1 MIVIY
6 FGMLIDINLIMPTK
20 RTKLSINKTLLI
32 LLGII
37 LACLLTLN
45 ASSFYSAETLSFPK
59 TTKMESI
66 EKNVKTDLIEKIG
79 ANSIKT
85 FLEKVTSLK

>member
-1 MIVIY
+1 
-6 FGMLIDINLIMPTK
+6 MLIDKYLIMPTK
-20 RTKLSINKTLLI
+20 RTKLSINRTLLI

-66 EKNVKTDLIEKIG
+66 EKNVRTDLIEKIG
-79 ANSIKT
+79 AHSIKN